1 MERVAVRAGRTIH
14 RTLNAP
20 MPSAP
25 VTHRQFVATLKELAD
40 PAAVAGV
47 ARFVRDDAP
56 SAAKRSK
63 VLGVSPGD
71 VFPVAKRFAAL
82 PLGDVERLLE
92 SQYYEVRLG
101 AVAIM
106 DFQARAKRTSS
117 AHREALYDLYLRRH
131 DRIDNWDLVDRAAPH
146 VVGGWL
152 ADKPRDVLYE
162 LAQSKSASE
171 RRTAIVATWFFI
183 RADDV
188 DDTFRIAELLV
199 DDPHDLVQ
207 KAVGSWLR
215 EAGKRDQPRL
225 VGFLLKHASTMPR
238 TMLRYATEKLPPAT
252 RAKFMKPA

>member
-1 MERVAVRAGRTIH
+1 VT
-14 RTLNAP
+14 AP
-20 MPSAP
+20 MPS
-25 VTHRQFVATLKELAD
+25 THRQFVAALKELAD
-40 PAAVAGV
+40 PDAVAGV

-56 SAAKRSK
+56 PGAKRTK

-71 VFPVAKRFAAL
+71 VFPVAKRFADL
-82 PLGDVERLLE
+82 PLADVERLLE
-92 SQYYEVRLG
+92 SPYYEVRLG

-117 AHREALYDLYLRRH
+117 AHREALFDLYLRRH

-162 LAQSKSASE
+162 LARSDSPSE

-183 RADDV
+183 RADDL
-188 DDTFRIAELLV
+188 DDTLRVAEQLV
-199 DDPHDLVQ
+199 GDEHDLVQ

-225 VGFLLKHASTMPR
+225 VRFLRTHAPTMPR
-238 TMLRYATEKLPPAT
+238 TMLRYAIEHLDKEERKHYLS
-252 RAKFMKPA
+252 MKKAG

>member
-1 MERVAVRAGRTIH
+1 MKASM
-14 RTLNAP
+14 AP
-20 MPSAP
+20 
-25 VTHRQFVATLKELAD
+25 THRQFVAALKELAD
-40 PAAVAGV
+40 PAAVPGV
-47 ARFVRDDAP
+47 ARFVRDDTR
-56 SAAKRSK
+56 SGTKRSK

-71 VFPVAKRFAAL
+71 VFPVAKRFAEL

-92 SQYYEVRLG
+92 SAYYEVRLG

-106 DFQARAKRTSS
+106 DFQARARRTSN
-117 AHREALYDLYLRRH
+117 AHREALYELYLRRH

-162 LAQSKSASE
+162 LARSASPNE

-188 DDTFRIAELLV
+188 DDTFRIAEVLV
-199 DDPHDLVQ
+199 GDEHDLVQ

-215 EAGKRDQPRL
+215 EAGKRDQPQL
-225 VGFLLKHASTMPR
+225 VRFLRAHAPTMPR
-238 TMLRYATEKLPPAT
+238 TMLRYATEKLPAAT
-252 RAKFMKPA
+252 RAKFMKPVS